1 MSDRRGE
8 LTKLGSLF
16 EKYERLLVP
25 PQASVEKEIIRVIA
39 DVCGRTITREQITYT
54 VATRSAYL
62 RTPSLLKSE
71 ILRFRQEILDKLKA
85 ELGGRGPIDLR

>member
-1 MSDRRGE
+1 MTKQRGE

-39 DVCGRTITREQITYT
+39 DVCGRTLTREQVVYT
-54 VATRSAYL
+54 VATKSAYL
-62 RTPSLLKSE
+62 RAPSLLKSE
-71 ILRFRQEILDKLKA
+71 ILRFRAEILERLA
-85 ELGGRGPIDLR
+85 SELAGRGPIDLR